1 MDEIIIDRL
10 KVSGKHGCF
19 AEERN
24 EFRDFEVSLRL
35 FLPLSTAAKTDE
47 LDDTIDYPA
56 AMAIVEGVLKGE
68 SVRLIEKLAQ
78 TIAERLF
85 VRFENLREVEVVVAK
100 LGVDVG
106 YEFKNISVRI
116 HRKREDFI

>member
-68 SVRLIEKLAQ
+68 SVRLIEKLTQ

>member
-85 VRFENLREVEVVVAK
+85 VRFEN
-100 LGVDVG
+100 
-106 YEFKNISVRI
+106 F
-116 HRKREDFI
+116 H